1 MYALTLNAAET
12 ATLLMLNAAVLDVI
26 SGNISEDT
34 ITELKAT
41 QADLEHILF
50 KNESPLNCAD

>member
-1 MYALTLNAAET
+1 MYTLTLDAAET